1 MKKISFY
8 NLSLRQRSFIKN
20 QIKIDRMVFSLEK
33 KPTKRIR
40 RKGTDNDNKRSK
52 YSPRQTIERLGS
64 FCQYCGRWE
73 FVSQLNCHICPDGRF
88 TPAPLPHEENWR
100 AFDAYFSSNK
110 LGSQQNNRTS
120 NIREVQ

>member
-1 MKKISFY
+1 MKKINFY
-8 NLSLRQRSFIKN
+8 NLNLRERIFIKN
-20 QIKIDRMVFSLEK
+20 QIKIDRTIFNLEK
-33 KPTKRIR
+33 KPAKRIR

-52 YSPRQTIERLGS
+52 YNPRQTFERLGS

-88 TPAPLPHEENWR
+88 TSAPLPHEENWR

-120 NIREVQ
+120 NIREVR